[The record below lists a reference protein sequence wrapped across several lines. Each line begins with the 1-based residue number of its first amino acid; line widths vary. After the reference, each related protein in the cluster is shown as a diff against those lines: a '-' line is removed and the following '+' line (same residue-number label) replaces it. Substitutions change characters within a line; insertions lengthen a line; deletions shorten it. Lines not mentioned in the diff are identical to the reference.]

1 MFNCSDDWFPLT
13 TFPFL
18 SLSVGSFA
26 VFLRVGDDICR
37 LGLLGG
43 ATAELLESN
52 IFCSSSTLVKVG
64 GVTELLFRLGRPGQF
79 ASISGSEIGT
89 DMELG

>member
-1 MFNCSDDWFPLT
+1 MFNCSDDGFPLII
-13 TFPFL
+13 FPFL

-26 VFLRVGDDICR
+26 VFLKVGDDICR

-52 IFCSSSTLVKVG
+52 VF
-64 GVTELLFRLGRPGQF
+64 
-79 ASISGSEIGT
+79 
-89 DMELG
+89 

>member
-26 VFLRVGDDICR
+26 VFLKVGDDICR

-52 IFCSSSTLVKVG
+52 IF
-64 GVTELLFRLGRPGQF
+64 
-79 ASISGSEIGT
+79 
-89 DMELG
+89 